1 MPLVEETPLYFFHYT
16 ITKMLI
22 INVAYIFDF
31 TVNGSVHLAAAFFP
45 GLYVITPEL
54 CIIIN
59 VVVNKYIVFYTHCT
73 SSERLCCILITP

>member
-1 MPLVEETPLYFFHYT
+1 MTFEQVFFFIDFTRMKVPLVEETPLYFFHYT

-59 VVVNKYIVFYTHCT
+59 VVVYY
-73 SSERLCCILITP
+73 

>member
-1 MPLVEETPLYFFHYT
+1 MKVPLVEETPLYFFHYT

-31 TVNGSVHLAAAFFP
+31 TVNGSVHLAAVFFP

-59 VVVNKYIVFYTHCT
+59 VVVYY
-73 SSERLCCILITP
+73 